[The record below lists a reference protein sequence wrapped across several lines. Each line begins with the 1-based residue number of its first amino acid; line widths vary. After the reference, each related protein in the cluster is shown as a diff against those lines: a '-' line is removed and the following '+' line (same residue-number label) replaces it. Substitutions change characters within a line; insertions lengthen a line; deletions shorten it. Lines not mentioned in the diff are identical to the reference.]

1 MSADSENV
9 FFDTNILVYLQDSRD
24 RQKQKRARD
33 LFSQYTDD
41 KHAVIS
47 TQVLQEFSN
56 VCIRKL
62 NQDKMI
68 VKQIVHA
75 LWTNTPTVQIN
86 PLLIESAIEITRQK
100 NFSLFDSLI
109 IASASAAGC
118 SVLYTEDMN
127 NGQTVN
133 GVRIVNP
140 FLQATLSF

>member
-1 MSADSENV
+1 MSADSEKV

-24 RQKQKRARD
+24 RQKQERARD
-33 LFSQYTDD
+33 LFSQCTAD

-86 PLLIESAIEITRQK
+86 PLLIESAIEITRQT

-109 IASASAAGC
+109 IASAAAAGC

-140 FLQATLSF
+140 FL